1 MPKLLLPRWETPKP
15 PGVVGSYG
23 PSVRAWAKRER
34 GREYGPWQRYALD
47 QALRHDANGD
57 VIARI
62 ILLGVGRQNGK
73 TVIIEDIIGWMLD
86 EGRTL
91 APFAGWTEMLAAAH
105 DAPQARK
112 MYNRVRAGIEGN
124 AALAK
129 RVRTTQWAGIR
140 SGPLELNTVTGQ
152 PGSAR
157 GSAAGLIAWDEVLT
171 QKDFDMWAALGPTQS
186 AQRSPI
192 MLLTST
198 AGTAESVL
206 LRGFFD
212 RLVRM
217 ATGDERPDP
226 HFYGAWWAS
235 NDPDVAADTAQSG
248 KPITKAEWKDILNAN
263 PSIGDGRLT
272 KEAVE
277 VDHTLLPPD
286 HWRRERNNHFVIE
299 RARDPLFSTGLWA
312 RAREFTEERPLD
324 GLTGPYALGVRE
336 HVGWERA
343 TICVAGLRPDGRI
356 GVEVYRDLRGSDVD
370 PVTAARIIREVD
382 AFPDQASLQVIA
394 FDSQSGGAPE
404 FRRQAEEKRGP
415 WDELLPSAV
424 VSACMDVTEMVQAGR
439 LAVRDPLIDAQVA
452 GGSRRPVG
460 QDGAFR
466 FSVRD
471 SLGPID
477 AVLGM
482 AFAAHA
488 IAYKP
493 PPVQIFL

>member
-1 MPKLLLPRWETPKP
+1 MPRLILPHWETPDP
-15 PGVVGSYG
+15 PGVTGSYG
-23 PSVRAWAKRER
+23 PAVRAWAKRER

-47 QALRHDANGD
+47 RALRHDRNGD
-57 VIARI
+57 VLARI

-73 TVIIEDIIGWMLD
+73 TVIVEDVVSWMLD
-86 EGRTL
+86 EGRCL
-91 APFAGWTEMLAAAH
+91 PAFSGWTEMLAAAH

-112 MYNRVRAGIEGN
+112 MYNRVRAGIEAN
-124 AALAK
+124 DELRK
-129 RVRTTQWAGIR
+129 RIKATQWAGIR
-140 SGPLELNTVTGQ
+140 AGFLDFNTVTGQ

-186 AQRSPI
+186 AQRSPV

-198 AGTAESVL
+198 AGTVESVL
-206 LRGFFD
+206 LRSFYD

-217 ATGDERPDP
+217 SVGDEAPDP
-226 HFYGAWWAS
+226 RFYGAWWAS
-235 NDPDVAADTAQSG
+235 EDPDVAAETAQTG
-248 KPITKAEWKDILNAN
+248 KPITKAEWPDVMNAN
-263 PSIGDGRLT
+263 PSLGDGRLT
-272 KEAVE
+272 KEAIE
-277 VDHTLLPPD
+277 VDHALLPPD

-299 RARDPLFSTGLWA
+299 RARDPLFAQGLWA
-312 RAREFTEERPLD
+312 RAREFAEDRPLD
-324 GLTGPYALGVRE
+324 GLHGPYALGIRE

-343 TICVAGLRPDGRI
+343 TICVAGVRADGRI
-356 GVEVYRDLRGSDVD
+356 GVEVYRDLRGTDVE
-370 PVTAARIIREVD
+370 PVTAARLIHEV
-382 AFPDQASLQVIA
+382 ASFPEPASLQVIA
-394 FDSQSGGAPE
+394 FDGQSGGAPE
-404 FRRQAEEKRGP
+404 FRRQRDEQRGP
-415 WDELLPSAV
+415 WEELLPSAV
-424 VSACMDVTEMVQAGR
+424 VAACMDVTEMVQAGR

-482 AFAAHA
+482 TFAAHA

>member
-1 MPKLLLPRWETPKP
+1 MPSLVLPRWETPAPK
-15 PGVVGSYG
+15 GVTGSYG
-23 PSVRAWAKRER
+23 PAIRVWAKRER
-34 GREYGPWQRYALD
+34 GRIYGPWQSYVID
-47 QALRHDANGD
+47 QAMRHDKAGD

-62 ILLGVGRQNGK
+62 ILIGVGRQNGK
-73 TVIIEDIIGWMLD
+73 TVIVEDIIGWFLD
-86 EGRTL
+86 EGRHL
-91 APFAGWTEMLAAAH
+91 APFRGWTEMLAAAH

-112 MYNRVRAGIEGN
+112 MYNRVRTGIEDN
-124 AALAK
+124 VELNK
-129 RVRTTQWAGIR
+129 RIRTTQWAGIR
-140 SGPLELNTVTGQ
+140 AGPIDFNTVTGQ

-198 AGTAESVL
+198 AGTVESVL
-206 LRGFFD
+206 LRSFHD

-217 ATGDERPDP
+217 AVGDEKPDP
-226 HFYGAWWAS
+226 TFYGAWWAS
-235 NDPDVAADTAQSG
+235 RDPDVAADTAQTG
-248 KPITKAEWKDILNAN
+248 KPITRAEWPDVRNAN
-263 PSIGDGRLT
+263 PSLGDGRLT
-272 KEAVE
+272 KAAIE
-277 VDHTLLPPD
+277 VDHALLPPD
-286 HWRRERNNHFVIE
+286 HWRRERNDHFVLE
-299 RARDPLFSTGLWA
+299 RARDPLFALGLWA
-312 RAREFTEERPLD
+312 GVREFDETMPLD
-324 GLTGPYALGVRE
+324 GLHGPYALGIRE
-336 HVGWERA
+336 NPDWGRA
-343 TICVAGLRPDGRI
+343 TVCVAGLRSDGRI
-356 GVEVYRDLRGSDVD
+356 GVEVFRDIRATESD
-370 PVTAARIIREVD
+370 PVTAARIIAEV
-382 AFPDQASLQVIA
+382 AKFPKVDLQVIA
-394 FDSQSGGAPE
+394 YDQTSGAAAE
-404 FRRQAEEKRGP
+404 FRRRGEETGEP
-415 WDELLPSAV
+415 WDELKPAAV

-477 AVLGM
+477 AVLSM

-493 PPVQIFL
+493 PPLQIFMG

>member
-1 MPKLLLPRWETPKP
+1 LSKLILPRWETPTPK
-15 PGVVGSYG
+15 GVKGSYG
-23 PSVRAWAKRER
+23 PAVREWGKRER
-34 GREYGPWQRYALD
+34 GREYGPWQRYAID
-47 QALRHDANGD
+47 QALRYDANGD
-57 VIARI
+57 TIARL

-73 TVIIEDIIGWMLD
+73 TVIVEDVIGWMLD
-86 EGRTL
+86 EGRKL
-91 APFAGWTEMLAAAH
+91 PAFEGWTEMLAAAH

-112 MYNRVRAGIEGN
+112 MYNRVRAGIEAN
-124 AALAK
+124 EQLSK

-198 AGTAESVL
+198 AGTVESAL
-206 LRGFFD
+206 LRSFYD

-217 ATGDERPDP
+217 AEGAEKPDP
-226 HFYGAWWAS
+226 HFYGAWWATK
-235 NDPDVAADTAQSG
+235 DPDIAAETAQSG
-248 KPITKAEWKDILNAN
+248 KPITKAEWRDILNAN

-277 VDHTLLPPD
+277 VDHGILPPD

-299 RARDPLFSTGLWA
+299 RARDPLFTVGLWA
-312 RAREFTEERPLD
+312 RARDFPESRPLD
-324 GLTGPYALGVRE
+324 DLHGPYALGIRE

-343 TICVAGLRPDGRI
+343 TICVAGIREDGRV
-356 GVEVYRDLRGSDVD
+356 GVEVYRDLRDS
-370 PVTAARIIREVD
+370 PTAQTIID
-382 AFPDQASLQVIA
+382 AVRDFPDQASLQVIA

-404 FRRQAEEKRGP
+404 FRRQRDEQRGP